1 MLRNSVSIGSCLVF
15 ASSWLTWIAS
25 ERTELFVDRSACE
38 VPQFKFASRQMRRK
52 KYLQMQIEPQQ
63 TSNEFPSP
71 RLFRMHKAERLIL
84 RSLSNRNYH
93 GNSSQTL
100 PNLSSE
106 CIIPQLPAAPRLL
119 PLKRNSVTAD
129 KRRDTFSGFRN
140 ENVQT
145 LKFRKIS
152 PGKISFKW
160 NNGRRSFAFFT
171 NRYSFSTVW
180 YSPLRSFHQ
189 FFNIF
194 LRRLLINT
202 EHQRRN
208 IAKRCII
215 RTLSSTVIR
224 VSSSIVLLCL
234 TE

>member
-15 ASSWLTWIAS
+15 PSSWLTWIAS

-140 ENVQT
+140 ETFKLWN
-145 LKFRKIS
+145 LEKYR
-152 PGKISFKW
+152 PGKLVSSGTMEDDRLRFLQIDIHFQPCDIHRYVRSINFSISF
-160 NNGRRSFAFFT
+160 
-171 NRYSFSTVW
+171 YVV
-180 YSPLRSFHQ
+180 
-189 FFNIF
+189 
-194 LRRLLINT
+194 
-202 EHQRRN
+202 
-208 IAKRCII
+208 C
-215 RTLSSTVIR
+215 
-224 VSSSIVLLCL
+224 
-234 TE
+234 